1 MFFGEAKIRQIY
13 FRSSLLPLIIRT
25 VYELLRILK
34 QFFVLTKNGW
44 LRDFLT
50 NFKMVSLTQNN

>member
-34 QFFVLTKNGW
+34 QFFVLTKNG
-44 LRDFLT
+44 
-50 NFKMVSLTQNN
+50 